1 MFIDFKLKLSSK
13 NNSNKTYIILAFI
26 NFLFNFKDPIGLQRQ
41 NLSMLLKMQ
50 FLWNPNLQFYSVLSG
65 SHCPVVALLLLKISY
80 HVTRFFEISFPSNEI
95 VIISGLHW
103 I

>member
-50 FLWNPNLQFYSVLSG
+50 FL
-65 SHCPVVALLLLKISY
+65 
-80 HVTRFFEISFPSNEI
+80 
-95 VIISGLHW
+95 
-103 I
+103 

>member
-41 NLSMLLKMQ
+41 NLS
-50 FLWNPNLQFYSVLSG
+50 G
-65 SHCPVVALLLLKISY
+65 SHCPVVALLSLKISY
-80 HVTRFFEISFPSNEI
+80 HVTRFFEISFPSNGI
-95 VIISGLHW
+95 VIISGLH
-103 I
+103 